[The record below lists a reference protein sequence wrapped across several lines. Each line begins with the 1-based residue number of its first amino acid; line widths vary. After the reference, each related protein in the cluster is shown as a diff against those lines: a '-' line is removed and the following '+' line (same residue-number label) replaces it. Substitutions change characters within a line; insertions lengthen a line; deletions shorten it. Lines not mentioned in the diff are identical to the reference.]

1 MGAERGLEASFGTHR
16 RGPGAGA
23 GGYFLREVF
32 VERVEAAR
40 VLGVDPGASARAVER
55 AFRRRARDSHP
66 DRFPPGSE
74 AWEDASDR
82 LRALVEA
89 RATLNGAPPEP
100 PADWRRTAEDG
111 GTWAWA
117 HEAPTTRSPS
127 GRPYGADDP
136 FPSPRDV
143 DRRIRAWGLAWGG
156 FLVLAALG
164 SYLVGATQPT
174 NDALPFWSPA
184 LLLGGLLGLAI
195 GVRAH
200 RRLDER

>member
-1 MGAERGLEASFGTHR
+1 MD
-16 RGPGAGA
+16 
-23 GGYFLREVF
+23 
-32 VERVEAAR
+32 RVEAAR
-40 VLGVDPGASARAVER
+40 VLGVDPGASGRTVDR

-74 AWEDASDR
+74 AWEDASYR
-82 LRALVEA
+82 MRRVVEA
-89 RATLNGAPPEP
+89 RAVLTAPAS
-100 PADWRRTAEDG
+100 PAADAEDWRRRAEDG

-143 DRRIRAWGLAWGG
+143 DRRVRAWGLGWGA
-156 FLVLAALG
+156 FLVLAALV
-164 SYLVGATQPT
+164 SYFVGATQPT

-184 LLLGGLLGLAI
+184 LFVTGCVAIAI
-195 GVRAH
+195 GLRAH
-200 RRLDER
+200 GRLSRG

>member
-1 MGAERGLEASFGTHR
+1 MGAQRGLDGSLSTH
-16 RGPGAGA
+16 GPEGVGGWA
-23 GGYFLREVF
+23 GGYCVREVW
-32 VERVEAAR
+32 VERAEAAR
-40 VLGVDPGASARAVER
+40 VLGVDPGESARAVER
-55 AFRRRARDSHP
+55 AFRRRTRETHP

-89 RATLNGAPPEP
+89 RAALNGPAPEP
-100 PADWRRTAEDG
+100 PAPAQWRRTAQDG

-117 HEAPTTRSPS
+117 HEAPAQPP
-127 GRPYGADDP
+127 GYDDSR
-136 FPSPRDV
+136 FPTPHDV

-184 LLLGGLLGLAI
+184 LFVTGLLGLAI

-200 RRLDER
+200 RRLSER

>member
-1 MGAERGLEASFGTHR
+1 M
-16 RGPGAGA
+16 
-23 GGYFLREVF
+23 
-32 VERVEAAR
+32 ERVEAAR

-55 AFRRRARDSHP
+55 AFRRRTRETHP

-89 RATLNGAPPEP
+89 RAALNGPAPEP
-100 PADWRRTAEDG
+100 PAPAEWRHTAEDG

-136 FPSPRDV
+136 FPTPTDV
-143 DRRIRAWGLAWGG
+143 DRRIRAWGLGWGG
-156 FLVLAALG
+156 FLVLAALV
-164 SYLVGATQPT
+164 SYLVGASQPT
-174 NDALPFWSPA
+174 NDALPLWSPA
-184 LLLGGLLGLAI
+184 LAITGAVAIAI
-195 GVRAH
+195 GLRAH
-200 RRLDER
+200 RRLTRT